1 MPVSELNFRK
11 KQLVQ
16 ELNGFIGLKKAY
28 GAQAATRSELL
39 AGAPSASGPSE
50 QQLAG
55 ELGAL
60 GACSQWPT
68 PAAHHRLA
76 VQAPKPLYWL

>member
-60 GACSQWPT
+60 VPACSGPPPAPT
-68 PAAHHRLA
+68 T
-76 VQAPKPLYWL
+76 APLFTPL